1 MAGREVIEEKANKTI
16 YREGNTIIKAFAP
29 NHPKADVF
37 NEAFIQ
43 SCVEAAGLPVPKLL
57 GVTEENGR
65 WCLAMER
72 IEGTDLRRIM
82 QQDEGRLDEYLEKFV
97 DIQIEFGAHR
107 VPRLR
112 NTRYKMEEIISGMRD
127 EIDASTRYELMQRI
141 HAMRRHTR
149 LCHGDYV
156 PANVIL
162 REDGSYVVLDW
173 AHATAGNAGADAA
186 ITYMRLCLEM
196 PAIADDYLQLY
207 SRKADMP
214 VQYIEKWMPI
224 VAAAQLSKH
233 VPEETELLTSWV
245 SVAEY
250 Q

>member
-82 QQDEGRLDEYLEKFV
+82 
-97 DIQIEFGAHR
+97 
-107 VPRLR
+107 
-112 NTRYKMEEIISGMRD
+112 
-127 EIDASTRYELMQRI
+127 
-141 HAMRRHTR
+141 
-149 LCHGDYV
+149 
-156 PANVIL
+156 
-162 REDGSYVVLDW
+162 
-173 AHATAGNAGADAA
+173 
-186 ITYMRLCLEM
+186 
-196 PAIADDYLQLY
+196 
-207 SRKADMP
+207 
-214 VQYIEKWMPI
+214 
-224 VAAAQLSKH
+224 
-233 VPEETELLTSWV
+233 
-245 SVAEY
+245 
-250 Q
+250 